1 MQLKKVLLA
10 LVIGIILFITDML
23 FGWISVSLGGVWTLF
38 IIIFIV
44 GILAGDISGG
54 FLAGLLTELL
64 GVGLLA
70 MAPEVFFPEVTIT
83 ATDIFSRMWLVM
95 SLSISYSMRFPD
107 APIPWIEGIVIIA
120 LLVVLA
126 PIVYAM
132 ALFFGP
138 LGGLIGRFIHPR
150 IFKPKEAPPP
160 VPSQEPQPSAPPP
173 PREEPMEDT
182 SALEEEPVLEEEFEE
197 EPETSD
203 LEPPESE

>member
-1 MQLKKVLLA
+1 MQMKKVLLA
-10 LVIGIILFITDML
+10 IIIGIILFITDML

-54 FLAGLLTELL
+54 FLAGFLTELL

-70 MAPEVFFPEVTIT
+70 MAPEIFFPEVTIT

-126 PIVYAM
+126 PLVYAM
-132 ALFFGP
+132 ALFFGF
-138 LGGLIGRFIHPR
+138 LGGLIGRIIHPR
-150 IFKPKEAPPP
+150 VFKPKEAPAP

-173 PREEPMEDT
+173 PQEVPMEDT
-182 SALEEEPVLEEEFEE
+182 PVPEEEPILEEDTEE
-197 EPETSD
+197 EPSD
-203 LEPPESE
+203 SDWEDSEPE

>member
-10 LVIGIILFITDML
+10 IIIGIVLFITDML
-23 FGWISVSLGGVWTLF
+23 FGWMSVSLGGVWTLF
-38 IIIFIV
+38 IILFIV

-54 FLAGLLTELL
+54 FIAALLTELL

-70 MAPEVFFPEVTIT
+70 IAPEIFFPEVTIT

-126 PIVYAM
+126 PLVYAM
-132 ALFFGP
+132 ALFFG
-138 LGGLIGRFIHPR
+138 LIGGLIGRFIHPR
-150 IFKPKEAPPP
+150 VFKPKEAPAP
-160 VPSQEPQPSAPPP
+160 VTYQEPQPSAAPPP
-173 PREEPMEDT
+173 QEEPMEDT
-182 SALEEEPVLEEEFEE
+182 SVPEEEPVFEE
-197 EPETSD
+197 EPEEETLSSD
-203 LEPPESE
+203 LEP

>member
-1 MQLKKVLLA
+1 MQLKKVLFA
-10 LVIGIILFITDML
+10 IIIGIILFITDML
-23 FGWISVSLGGVWTLF
+23 YGWLSVSLGGIWTLF

-54 FLAGLLTELL
+54 FTAGLLTELL

-70 MAPEVFFPEVTIT
+70 IAPEIFFREVTIT
-83 ATDIFSRMWLVM
+83 ATDIFARMWLVM

-120 LLVVLA
+120 LLIVLA

-138 LGGLIGRFIHPR
+138 LGGLFGRFIHPR
-150 IFKPKEAPPP
+150 VFKPKEAPAR
-160 VPSQEPQPSAPPP
+160 VPSQEPRPSAPPP
-173 PREEPMEDT
+173 PQEEPMDDT
-182 SALEEEPVLEEEFEE
+182 SFPEEEPVLEEEPEE
-197 EPETSD
+197 EESISNF
-203 LEPPESE
+203 ESSESE

>member
-1 MQLKKVLLA
+1 MQWKKVLLA
-10 LVIGIILFITDML
+10 LIVGIILLITDIL
-23 FGWISVSLGGVWTLF
+23 YGWISVFLGGVWTLF

-54 FLAGLLTELL
+54 FLAGFLTELL

-70 MAPEVFFPEVTIT
+70 MAPEIFFSEVTIT

-107 APIPWIEGIVIIA
+107 EPIPWIEGIVIIA

-126 PIVYAM
+126 PFVYAM
-132 ALFFGP
+132 ALFFGL

-150 IFKPKEAPPP
+150 VFKAKEVPVQ
-160 VPSQEPQPSAPPP
+160 VPSQEPRPSAPPP
-173 PREEPMEDT
+173 PQEEPMEDT
-182 SALEEEPVLEEEFEE
+182 SVPVEEPDMEEEL
-197 EPETSD
+197 SD
-203 LEPPESE
+203 SDWEDTESE

>member
-1 MQLKKVLLA
+1 MQFKKVLLA
-10 LVIGIILFITDML
+10 VIIGIILFITDML
-23 FGWISVSLGGVWTLF
+23 YGWISVSLGGVWTLF
-38 IIIFIV
+38 IIILII

-54 FLAGLLTELL
+54 FIAGLLTELI

-70 MAPEVFFPEVTIT
+70 ISPEIFFPEVTIT

-126 PIVYAM
+126 PFVYAM
-132 ALFFGP
+132 ALFFGL

-150 IFKPKEAPPP
+150 IFKPKAAP
-160 VPSQEPQPSAPPP
+160 VGAPSQALAPSAPQIPK
-173 PREEPMEDT
+173 EQEEDT
-182 SALEEEPVLEEEFEE
+182 YVPEAQPAPEEESEEDFDSPDFE
-197 EPETSD
+197 S
-203 LEPPESE
+203 SE